1 MKEPVWCCRFQP
13 SRVVSKPG
21 SSQYTASL
29 LWRWCNSSR
38 YCTVAASSVRA
49 CSGRNSRWH
58 RNVAKCDHLLPCWLK
73 IQQLSDLLR
82 MTAVRPEPAQC
93 WPAHRG
99 MRTHFT
105 QHQSSSRIKSRWLFA
120 ALLTDEVENF
130 LKTWLAVHNIMALFL
145 FVFNI
150 CARVFNAIEATIIET
165 LQDVEPSWGRR
176 APVFTRCEPDS
187 AADRGLVTASLYS
200 TAADAVRPA
209 YCTGRARSRGAYFTS
224 LQARSRVGIRPSHS
238 YWSLSSLYVICCFF
252 LINTCS

>member
-21 SSQYTASL
+21 SSQYTVSL
-29 LWRWCNSSR
+29 LWWWCNSSR

-93 WPAHRG
+93 WPAHRCTHSALQ
-99 MRTHFT
+99 THFT

-150 CARVFNAIEATIIET
+150 YARV
-165 LQDVEPSWGRR
+165 
-176 APVFTRCEPDS
+176 
-187 AADRGLVTASLYS
+187 
-200 TAADAVRPA
+200 
-209 YCTGRARSRGAYFTS
+209 
-224 LQARSRVGIRPSHS
+224 
-238 YWSLSSLYVICCFF
+238 
-252 LINTCS
+252 CSMQ